1 MSAATG
7 AGPLSPEEKTRGR
20 RQMRAETCCD
30 TAAPAPSSST
40 SLAPTCFSSILRPP
54 SLACMLGC
62 IPLFAARAE
71 DEPAH
76 TRNRPS
82 SSRAPQEGED
92 LPDPDSAADTPIDTP
107 REGEIEEIFG
117 SNSGKYERILAR
129 IKQHQAAMALAAS
142 GDLPTV
148 VVGRAA
154 DPESARQLPA
164 WNAQPGSPVSD
175 PGEGVAEPSH
185 LPPPLAG
192 TMGVAAPAAEADE
205 LETEAKDLHQYLK
218 AMQNTLRSS
227 AGKSAPGTPGTPGA
241 GRTPAKGTGTP
252 QHGHGAPPSPA
263 NSTRSVEDSPSAW
276 DAESN
281 FRRLRG
287 TRFRANEPVSSKR
300 NILSYR

>member
-148 VVGRAA
+148 V
-154 DPESARQLPA
+154 
-164 WNAQPGSPVSD
+164 
-175 PGEGVAEPSH
+175 
-185 LPPPLAG
+185 
-192 TMGVAAPAAEADE
+192 ADE